1 MNKQVICDIDG
12 QYYGLDSASVRS
24 IENGVPQMLL
34 GGAPDFVEG
43 LIKFRGE
50 WVPIVRLRS
59 LFVTDKSEQPK
70 YSQLIYMSTFNGTV
84 AYRVDKV
91 VEIDVIADGEFQRIP
106 IVIHSGKTAYVVG
119 ACSHH
124 GRILLVVDHNR
135 LLSRDEAQTI
145 KAGIKVIYEAE
156 EAERRRKEEEEA
168 RRRAE
173 EEVKRKAA
181 EEGSTEAGE
190 DSSKEEISTKVES
203 DNPPKENDSVSE

>member
-59 LFVTDKSEQPK
+59 LFGTDKSEQPK

-91 VEIDVIADGEFQRIP
+91 VEIDVLADGEFQRIP
-106 IVIHSGKTAYVVG
+106 IVVNSGKTAYMVG
-119 ACSHH
+119 ACCHH
-124 GRILLVVDHNR
+124 GRLLLVVDHNR
-135 LLSRDEAQTI
+135 LLSRDEAQTV
-145 KAGIKVIYEAE
+145 KAGIKAIYEAE
-156 EAERRRKEEEEA
+156 EAERCRKEEEEA
-168 RRRAE
+168 KRKE
-173 EEVKRKAA
+173 EEEAKRKAA
-181 EEGSTEAGE
+181 EEGSTEAGD
-190 DSSKEEISTKVES
+190 DSSEKDEADTEAEPEKTE
-203 DNPPKENDSVSE
+203 

>member
-59 LFVTDKSEQPK
+59 LFGTDKSEQPK

-135 LLSRDEAQTI
+135 LL
-145 KAGIKVIYEAE
+145 Y
-156 EAERRRKEEEEA
+156 
-168 RRRAE
+168 
-173 EEVKRKAA
+173 
-181 EEGSTEAGE
+181 
-190 DSSKEEISTKVES
+190 
-203 DNPPKENDSVSE
+203 